1 MALSGK
7 EGWGRREGK
16 EEEEGKK
23 KKKALRFRAS
33 EFFAEPESSSGSG
46 CVFMGN
52 NTQHNAHCHELLTAI
67 A

>member
-1 MALSGK
+1 MGEKKK
-7 EGWGRREGK
+7 E
-16 EEEEGKK
+16 K

-33 EFFAEPESSSGSG
+33 KFFAEPESSSGSG
-46 CVFMGN
+46 CAFMGN